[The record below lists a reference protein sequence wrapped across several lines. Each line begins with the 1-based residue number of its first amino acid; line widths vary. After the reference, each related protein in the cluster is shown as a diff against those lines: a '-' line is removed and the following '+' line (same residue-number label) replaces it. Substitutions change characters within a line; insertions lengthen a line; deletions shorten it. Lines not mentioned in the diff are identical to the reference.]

1 MSGKCFLPMLVL
13 AAGSVLQAQKPPQTR
28 TSTLVGCLDQ
38 DADKFV
44 IREERE
50 MKKVAT
56 LEPVGFDI
64 TQFARFMGHRVKV
77 EGRMR
82 PNEAVFEVRRIE
94 SIADNCEPKP

>member
-1 MSGKCFLPMLVL
+1 MLVL
-13 AAGSVLQAQKPPQTR
+13 AAGCVLQAQAPQKTR
-28 TSTLVGCLDQ
+28 ASTLVGCLDQ

-44 IREERE
+44 LREERE
-50 MKKVAT
+50 MKKIAT

-94 SIADNCEPKP
+94 SVADTCESKP